1 MSGRPTA
8 APGRGHLVL
17 VHEKLAELGALVED
31 ARAMPMSASCILNRG
46 EVLALLDEIQQAL
59 PDDLARA
66 ERLLADRE
74 TVIDIGRQEA
84 ERLVEKGRQEQQRLV
99 AATEVAKEADEEAE
113 RIIKAAQTD
122 ADAIRAEVDDYVDAK
137 LANFEVV
144 LNKTMQAVIRG
155 RDRLRGERDT
165 DGLGSELAE

>member
-1 MSGRPTA
+1 MQ
-8 APGRGHLVL
+8 

-46 EVLALLDEIQQAL
+46 EVLALLDEVQRAL
-59 PDDLARA
+59 PEDIARA
-66 ERLLADRE
+66 ERLLADRD
-74 TVIDIGRQEA
+74 TVIDLGRQEA
-84 ERLVEKGRQEQQRLV
+84 ERLTEKGRQEQQRLV
-99 AATEVAKEADEEAE
+99 AGTEVAREADEEAE

-144 LNKTMQAVIRG
+144 LNKTMQTVIRG
-155 RDRLRGERDT
+155 RDRLRGARDE
-165 DGLGSELAE
+165 DALDPEPAE